1 MFIRVPFLLEGMA
14 LGILGS
20 VASLVLLFV
29 AVGLFPVYVG
39 SLGAL
44 QQVLSF
50 RYLTP
55 AQCLGLIAAG
65 AAIGLLGSATSVS
78 RFLKI

>member
-1 MFIRVPFLLEGMA
+1 MA

-20 VASLVLLFV
+20 LASLALLFV
-29 AVGLFPVYVG
+29 AVKLFPVYVG

-50 RYLTP
+50 RYLSL
-55 AQCLGLIAAG
+55 AQGLGLIAAG